1 MLPPLHRVPPRR
13 NHKYRLK
20 FRGYTYS
27 NIFLY
32 WSAYDYKNVAASI
45 SNKTC
50 AVDLKAP
57 ATMEDEALL
66 LTELRHLVLDR
77 CLDFALMNTSV
88 AEPSSDDIGI
98 FDGVDYDGD
107 DGGSEDIVFCP
118 LIVLQS
124 IKRSNSRDML

>member
-1 MLPPLHRVPPRR
+1 M
-13 NHKYRLK
+13 
-20 FRGYTYS
+20 
-27 NIFLY
+27 
-32 WSAYDYKNVAASI
+32 
-45 SNKTC
+45 
-50 AVDLKAP
+50 DLKAP